1 VRIHVVAVGRLKAGP
16 ERDLAS
22 RYAERF
28 EASGR
33 ALGLTGPTIREIA
46 ESQAR
51 SAAERKNQEAAL
63 ILAALSDEA
72 PAIRLDE
79 RGETISSAE
88 FAAILGKARD
98 SGRRDLCFIIG
109 GADGIGEAVA
119 DRAPRAFCFG
129 RMTMPHQ
136 LARVLLLE
144 QLYRAATLIS
154 GHPYHRA

>member
-1 VRIHVVAVGRLKAGP
+1 VRIHLVAVGRLKAGP
-16 ERDLAS
+16 ERDLAG

-51 SAAERKNQEAAL
+51 DAPGRKAQEAAL
-63 ILAALSDEA
+63 ILAALPDDA
-72 PAIRLDE
+72 PAVRLDE
-79 RGETISSAE
+79 RGDAISSAE
-88 FAAILGKARD
+88 FADLVRNARD
-98 SGRRDLCFIIG
+98 SGRRDLCFVIG

-119 DRAPRAFCFG
+119 ARATRAIGFG

-144 QLYRAATLIS
+144 QLYRAATLLS